1 MFRAREGD
9 QAMTEKIPKTKVL
22 LARLVI
28 VLMVAF
34 VVLGVAMHGLSMSV
48 FERIW
53 QNLLARPSG
62 PMTFRFVLQPI
73 MASIAALV
81 DGVKDA
87 RTGRNP
93 YLWTLLSDPRK
104 RSRRLHEGLI
114 STARVILLGLGMDM
128 IYQFIVFDTFHPA
141 EAVIIAGLLAFV
153 PYLLLRGPVTR
164 VARWWLDRGSANETR

>member
-1 MFRAREGD
+1 
-9 QAMTEKIPKTKVL
+9 MTEKVSKTKII

-34 VVLGVAMHGLSMSV
+34 VVLGVVMHGLSVPV
-48 FERIW
+48 FERMW
-53 QNLLARPSG
+53 QNLLDRPSG
-62 PMTFRFVLQPI
+62 PMTFRFVLQPL

-93 YLWTLLSDPRK
+93 YLWTLLKDPRK
-104 RSRRLHEGLI
+104 RSSRLHEGLI
-114 STARVILLGLGMDM
+114 STARVILLGLCMDL

-141 EAVIIAGLLAFV
+141 EAVIIAGMLAFV

-164 VARWWLDRGSANETR
+164 VARWCLERGSANETR